1 MNPWVAADGRLLAF
15 ALLVAGFSCSPVGG
29 TSEADREIFERLER
43 EFQEGV
49 RLRQDREQARP
60 HFHQA
65 VRHLEDL
72 RRRGANNAM
81 LYRNL
86 GNAYLLADD
95 LPRALLSY
103 HRGLRL
109 SPNDAALNE
118 LLAEARQLVV
128 YPPSGDLGRPRPKD
142 RPAWMPYV
150 PGEWLMGA
158 ALICY
163 VVGCVAATRWRM
175 VRQTRHLLGG
185 LFFLSASALC
195 AGGLLVRCTEERER
209 AAHPL
214 AVVARDGMLV
224 RRGNGIAFPPR
235 YDVPLNRGVEGRL
248 LLEREGWVQI
258 ELSGGEIGWL
268 PREAVLLDE
277 S

>member
-1 MNPWVAADGRLLAF
+1 MNLRVAVNGRHIAF

-29 TSEADREIFERLER
+29 TSEADREILESVDR
-43 EFQEGV
+43 AFQEGI
-49 RLRQDREQARP
+49 RSRQDREQARP
-60 HFHQA
+60 HFRQA
-65 VRHLEDL
+65 ARNLEEL

-128 YPPSGDLGRPRPKD
+128 YPPSGDLGRPRRED
-142 RPAWMPYV
+142 RAAWMPYV

-158 ALICY
+158 TLACY
-163 VVGCVAATRWRM
+163 VVGCVAATRSRM
-175 VRQTRHLLGG
+175 VRQTRYLLGG

-195 AGGLLVRCTEERER
+195 AGGLLVRIAEERER

-214 AVVARDGMLV
+214 VVVARDEMPV
-224 RRGNGIAFPPR
+224 RRGNGMAFPPR
-235 YDVPLNRGVEGRL
+235 YETPLNRGVEGRL
-248 LLEREGWVQI
+248 LLEREGWVQV